1 LYDLNRANEC
11 RLEEETH
18 DQRAPQA
25 NAQAVYEAPQ
35 EGHPAAADRVLVVLH
50 MQALVHQAGA
60 PQAVQVVGQ
69 AVAGEHPQVVEVQA
83 DPRVVA
89 QHRARGAIFRNLHK
103 LKTYPDQGSN
113 RSQGTTVGALQW
125 EQHRHRQPLRLQV
138 LGVGDHQRDNP
149 VRNQYQQ
156 LDPRSTTK
164 MALPADNALSS
175 AMQEWAQL

>member
-1 LYDLNRANEC
+1 
-11 RLEEETH
+11 
-18 DQRAPQA
+18 
-25 NAQAVYEAPQ
+25 VYEAPQ
-35 EGHPAAADRVLVVLH
+35 EDHPAAADRVLVVHH

-60 PQAVQVVGQ
+60 PQAVQVVVQ
-69 AVAGEHPQVVEVQA
+69 AVVGEHPRVVEVQA
-83 DPRVVA
+83 GPRVVD

-103 LKTYPDQGSN
+103 LKTHPDQGSN

-125 EQHRHRQPLRLQV
+125 EQHRQPLRLQV
-138 LGVGDHQRDNP
+138 LGVGDHHRDNP